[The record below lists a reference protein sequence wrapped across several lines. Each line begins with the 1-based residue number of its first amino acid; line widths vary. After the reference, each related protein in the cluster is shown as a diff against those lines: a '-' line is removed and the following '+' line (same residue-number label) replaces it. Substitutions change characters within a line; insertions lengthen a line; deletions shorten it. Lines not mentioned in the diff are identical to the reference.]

1 MNTYTRSTR
10 ECTFTNL
17 RPELV
22 VGIRKHIENY
32 KLKDIES
39 SLLICCE
46 TTSTTQ
52 KTGFFTNGSKTTVT
66 GMLVT
71 TQLLIWTNGKKKD
84 KPLVRSA
91 LLRNIDAQD
100 FENTA
105 MYRVNPDSGMNITG
119 RYTDVTKQGQ
129 AFIGLGIILPGR
141 NSARC
146 CNMPYKKHNHD
157 EIYSTPT
164 SRKVE

>member
-1 MNTYTRSTR
+1 MNAYIRSTR
-10 ECTFTNL
+10 ECTFADL

-22 VGIRKHIENY
+22 IAIRKHIEKY
-32 KLKDIES
+32 KLEDIES

-52 KTGFFTNGSKTTVT
+52 KTGFFTSGSETTVT
-66 GMLVT
+66 GMIVTAQFLV
-71 TQLLIWTNGKKKD
+71 WTNGKKRD
-84 KPLVRSA
+84 KPVVRSA

-105 MYRVNPDSGMNITG
+105 MYRVNADTGMNITG

-129 AFIGLGIILPGR
+129 AFIGLGP
-141 NSARC
+141 
-146 CNMPYKKHNHD
+146 D
-157 EIYSTPT
+157 PT
-164 SRKVE
+164 GEKFRQVLQLAIQKAHP